1 MAETNKLSFDW
12 RLAKR
17 VGIHAAIIFDDFV
30 FWHEKNREANR
41 HFYDGR
47 YWAGYYSYREI
58 SKRFPIMSI
67 KSAQRAIKIL
77 EDAGMIESGCFN
89 EKGYDK
95 TKWYRPCCTIDD
107 AITKAGIGMDNL
119 TKGTGQNGQSPIVKM
134 TKGSGQDDQCPM
146 DNLTSP
152 IPTTSSDTSTDK
164 STTTSSSSSF
174 DEEDERRRLAGKI
187 QAILDKYEIKARVS
201 VMLDSGFLGGVIV
214 WACKEGLNT
223 VWNSDLSDQQKFE
236 KLYYELRS
244 KRLFTV
250 SKISKEYYKAQG
262 DRQKNTTHYKRYN
275 RSEGFPE

>member
-77 EDAGMIESGCFN
+77 EDAGMIERGCFN
-89 EKGYDK
+89 EIGYDQ

-134 TKGSGQDDQCPM
+134 TKGSGQDDQC
-146 DNLTSP
+146 LWT
-152 IPTTSSDTSTDK
+152 I
-164 STTTSSSSSF
+164 
-174 DEEDERRRLAGKI
+174 
-187 QAILDKYEIKARVS
+187 
-201 VMLDSGFLGGVIV
+201 
-214 WACKEGLNT
+214 
-223 VWNSDLSDQQKFE
+223 
-236 KLYYELRS
+236 
-244 KRLFTV
+244 
-250 SKISKEYYKAQG
+250 
-262 DRQKNTTHYKRYN
+262 
-275 RSEGFPE
+275 